1 MADNNKHNVDYC
13 LRWGD
18 FMENIKEDRRIR
30 RTKKLLK
37 HALAQLMDE
46 KEFKDITVKDI
57 TERADLNRGTFYLH
71 YTDTYDIL
79 NKIENE
85 ILENIQNMINQ
96 DMEKTDM
103 TDSDSVPA
111 LKPIAEYIMDNA
123 DICRCLI
130 NNKASVDFIDK
141 FQNLIYV
148 NCSDIIK
155 RRHNVKNTTRN
166 EYYFSFITLGIIGMV
181 KKWLETQP
189 MASPDEIVF
198 LVEQIM
204 TYSSAVLK

>member
-1 MADNNKHNVDYC
+1 MLIIVIC
-13 LRWGD
+13 GGGV

-37 HALAQLMDE
+37 QALAQLMDE
-46 KEFKDITVKDI
+46 KDFKDITVKDI

-79 NKIENE
+79 NKIEDE
-85 ILENIQNMINQ
+85 ILGNIQNMIDQNI
-96 DMEKTDM
+96 EKTNA
-103 TDSDSVPA
+103 SDSVIPA
-111 LKPIAEYIMDNA
+111 LKLIAEYIMENA

-141 FQNLIYV
+141 FQNLIYD

-155 RRHNVKNTTRN
+155 RRHNVKNSRQN
-166 EYYFSFITLGIIGMV
+166 EFYLSFITLGIIGMV
-181 KKWLETQP
+181 KKWLDTKP
-189 MASPDEIVF
+189 MASAEEIVVF
-198 LVEQIM
+198 VDQIM
-204 TYSSAVLK
+204 TYSSAALK

>member
-1 MADNNKHNVDYC
+1 MLIIVIC
-13 LRWGD
+13 GGGV

-37 HALAQLMDE
+37 QALAQLMDE
-46 KEFKDITVKDI
+46 KDFKDITVKDI

-79 NKIENE
+79 NKIEDE
-85 ILENIQNMINQ
+85 ILGNIQNMIDQNI
-96 DMEKTDM
+96 EKTNA
-103 TDSDSVPA
+103 SDSVIPA
-111 LKPIAEYIMDNA
+111 LKLIAEYIIENA

-141 FQNLIYV
+141 FQNLIYD

-155 RRHNVKNTTRN
+155 RRHNVKNSKQN
-166 EYYFSFITLGIIGMV
+166 EFYLSFITLGIIGMV
-181 KKWLETQP
+181 KKWLETKP
-189 MASPDEIVF
+189 MASAEEIVVF
-198 LVEQIM
+198 VDQIM
-204 TYSSAVLK
+204 TYSSAALK